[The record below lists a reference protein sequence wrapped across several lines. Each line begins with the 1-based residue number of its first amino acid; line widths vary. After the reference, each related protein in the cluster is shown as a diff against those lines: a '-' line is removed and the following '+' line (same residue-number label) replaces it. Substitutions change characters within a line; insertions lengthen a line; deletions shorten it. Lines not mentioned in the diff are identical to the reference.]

1 MSALTNIL
9 ANLSANNSTQGAS
22 GGAAAAATAATKPAI
37 DLYDIMTSENLIP
50 ILSNKDVQESLRAH
64 LPDGSTISGSEKEL
78 RESIQ
83 SPQFRQAVSTFSV
96 ALQTGEL
103 GPVLAQF
110 GLPEEAI
117 TAANQGDLQAFAQA
131 MEKHYKKNN

>member
-1 MSALTNIL
+1 MKSFF
-9 ANLSANNSTQGAS
+9 
-22 GGAAAAATAATKPAI
+22 
-37 DLYDIMTSENLIP
+37 
-50 ILSNKDVQESLRAH
+50 SL
-64 LPDGSTISGSEKEL
+64 
-78 RESIQ
+78 
-83 SPQFRQAVSTFSV
+83 FSV

-131 MEKHYKKNN
+131 MEKHYKKPNEEGDEKKPSDTTMDTS

>member
-1 MSALTNIL
+1 LKSFF
-9 ANLSANNSTQGAS
+9 
-22 GGAAAAATAATKPAI
+22 
-37 DLYDIMTSENLIP
+37 
-50 ILSNKDVQESLRAH
+50 SL
-64 LPDGSTISGSEKEL
+64 
-78 RESIQ
+78 
-83 SPQFRQAVSTFSV
+83 FSV

-131 MEKHYKKNN
+131 MEKHYKKPNEEGDEKKPSDTTMDTS

>member
-1 MSALTNIL
+1 MKSFF
-9 ANLSANNSTQGAS
+9 
-22 GGAAAAATAATKPAI
+22 
-37 DLYDIMTSENLIP
+37 
-50 ILSNKDVQESLRAH
+50 SL
-64 LPDGSTISGSEKEL
+64 
-78 RESIQ
+78 
-83 SPQFRQAVSTFSV
+83 FSV

-131 MEKHYKKNN
+131 MEKHYKKPNEESDEKKPPDTTMDTS